1 MAKGKSSPQA
11 TAQKDPLF
19 YSYDGTERTI
29 DLPDGRTAIVGE
41 KPRALPPAFW
51 RAALKNGCGSTS
63 QPPPE
68 AMRLPDQPAEAD
80 AFRRRTI
87 IERAIADALSQD
99 TDSTDE
105 AFAGSVTIDGQIN
118 MQWLNKHVG
127 FTVERSERD
136 EAYRK
141 VVAEAEAEDEAGGQT
156 ADELDEQAARSR
168 SDED

>member
-1 MAKGKSSPQA
+1 
-11 TAQKDPLF
+11 
-19 YSYDGTERTI
+19 
-29 DLPDGRTAIVGE
+29 
-41 KPRALPPAFW
+41 
-51 RAALKNGCGSTS
+51 
-63 QPPPE
+63 
-68 AMRLPDQPAEAD
+68 MRLPDQPAEAD